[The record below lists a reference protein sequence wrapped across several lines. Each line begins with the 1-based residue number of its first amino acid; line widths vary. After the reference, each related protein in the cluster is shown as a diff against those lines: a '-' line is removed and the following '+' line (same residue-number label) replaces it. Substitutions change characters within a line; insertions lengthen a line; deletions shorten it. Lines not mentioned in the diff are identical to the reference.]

1 MNHLP
6 LLSALKHL
14 AMKVEELE
22 AKIDEVKQKL
32 DDGTVTIEMWDEEE
46 SSEEESESEEEDGY
60 ESAPASFSY

>member
-32 DDGTVTIEMWDEEE
+32 DDGTVTIEMWEEE
-46 SSEEESESEEEDGY
+46 SSEEESEEEGY
-60 ESAPASFSY
+60 ESAPPSFSY

>member
-32 DDGTVTIEMWDEEE
+32 DDGTVTIEMWEEE
-46 SSEEESESEEEDGY
+46 SSEDESESEEGY
-60 ESAPASFSY
+60 ESAPPSFSY